1 MTQEY
6 RLASMATWFSSTGI
20 SHHNLLFPVPLGHLS
35 AFSSRPH
42 PGWYQTSPRV
52 VIPPPDTTQI
62 PPQSLHSSSLPA
74 TVPSRGLASL
84 SGLRTARIICVIPT
98 AFRLSQVNCFT
109 LVLKCFSSVPNNCP
123 SVGAGPRVQFP
134 HLAKAG
140 PVLLTL
146 LFSSQLPSSYQ
157 VLHGSMYSFLGI
169 RFFCPFSAGAAS
181 SFVSEGVFLMYPW
194 MYSTST

>member
-1 MTQEY
+1 
-6 RLASMATWFSSTGI
+6 MALPPPHDSGVSPCLHGYLVFL
-20 SHHNLLFPVPLGHLS
+20 HRHFPPQSPLSCPFGPSLCIQQ
-35 AFSSRPH
+35 
-42 PGWYQTSPRV
+42 QTSPRV

-84 SGLRTARIICVIPT
+84 SGLRMARIICVIPT

-109 LVLKCFSSVPNNCP
+109 LGLKCFSSVPNNCP